1 MRVGLD
7 GYPLCEPLTGVGHY
21 TFELARALARNHP
34 VDQFQ
39 LIAPFDFHPSVRGEL
54 QREPIPN
61 LSLINLGIKNVR
73 GRWWSFYLPRYIKRT
88 SLDLFHGTNYEL
100 PLWNRRRSVLTV
112 HDLSSLL
119 YPELHRKQ
127 LVRRMRLRLPLA
139 VKLANAIITPTEAVK
154 RELCAGLR

>member
-21 TFELARALARNHP
+21 TFELARALARRHP
-34 VDQFQ
+34 GDQFE
-39 LIAPFDFHPSVRGEL
+39 LVAPFEFHPAVTTEFE
-54 QREPIPN
+54 REQIPN
-61 LSLINLGIKNVR
+61 LKLVNLAVKNVR
-73 GRWWSFYLPRYIKRT
+73 GRWWSFYLPRYLKRA

-100 PLWNRRRSVLTV
+100 PLWNRRRTVLTI

-119 YPELHRKQ
+119 YPALHRKQ

-139 VKLANAIITPTEAVK
+139 AKLANAIITPSEAVK
-154 RELCAGLR
+154 GEV